1 MGRTGRLCGAHCPDL
16 GGKLSPILAWCVCVC
31 GGVVRR
37 CSMWN
42 DLSNK
47 SVQSTRDTVIAA
59 LLPLATL
66 QQWVTTFLAEHQ
78 NQLLRVRPCGA

>member
-1 MGRTGRLCGAHCPDL
+1 
-16 GGKLSPILAWCVCVC
+16 
-31 GGVVRR
+31 
-37 CSMWN
+37 MWN